1 MNQRLK
7 RLEAMR
13 NNPRADWTIGDVRA
27 ACSGLNVSCQPP
39 SNGSHWTVSDPAM
52 EEILTIPARKPI
64 KPPYIVALI
73 KFLDEVQ
80 KRRTP

>member
-1 MNQRLK
+1 
-7 RLEAMR
+7 
-13 NNPRADWTIGDVRA
+13 
-27 ACSGLNVSCQPP
+27 
-39 SNGSHWTVSDPAM
+39 M